1 MFPSRHL
8 RTVFSIC
15 LLLTNLPRS
24 PSNFL
29 LFPFLNSEWD
39 QCLQKTSFF
48 LSLWWHM
55 YVLLKW
61 MRLCVCVC
69 VCAHMC
75 WMILSLSNVYLAAFD
90 VCLPVKPTPT
100 SNLNLTPELNNY
112 DEERAIWPSFSLC
125 MNIFIFTL
133 MIKYKYIHNLVL
145 LI

>member
-1 MFPSRHL
+1 MRSVLTENIVFPLFVMAHVRAAKVNE
-8 RTVFSIC
+8 TV
-15 LLLTNLPRS
+15 
-24 PSNFL
+24 
-29 LFPFLNSEWD
+29 
-39 QCLQKTSFF
+39 
-48 LSLWWHM
+48 
-55 YVLLKW
+55 
-61 MRLCVCVC
+61 CVCVC